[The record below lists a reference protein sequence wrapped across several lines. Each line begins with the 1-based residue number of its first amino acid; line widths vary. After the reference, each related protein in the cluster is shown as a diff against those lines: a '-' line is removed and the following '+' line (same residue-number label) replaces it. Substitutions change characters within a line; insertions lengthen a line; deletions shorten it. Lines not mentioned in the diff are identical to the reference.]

1 MKKCFSIILMLC
13 LLLTASF
20 VMRADGILVD
30 FSDHEVKVGDT
41 FYVELNVRQS
51 TSGVDIYLQYDD
63 SMLKYNNEVTGGLD
77 GYISF
82 ADSGRTIR
90 LYNES
95 REAVARTVTYRISFT
110 AKAVGTTYVEVTSA
124 NVYDLYGD
132 AYPALI
138 GLHNYEPEGTNV
150 YYSIVEIKAAET
162 TSAPTTTEEETAQ
175 QTEPPTEPVTQPPT
189 TEEPYTE
196 APTTEPPTTQAPATT
211 AAPTTEAPTTTQRPP
226 SSEARLSS
234 LALVGGELSPA
245 FSPNVYRYDLYVEH
259 STSALSVRYSPMDDH
274 VQDAYYWPYVNA
286 ENGGIPVG
294 DTEFTVRVIAED
306 GSSHD
311 YVVMIHRAA
320 PPTTAAP
327 TTQPPATQ
335 PPTVPSTEPP
345 TEPPTE
351 PTTEMPTT
359 PEETT
364 EPSSETNESTED
376 PSAPDESSEPVTD
389 DSGEETTPAETTE
402 EVPEGDVI
410 YRSSQV
416 ELKVL
421 PIPEDLELPAG
432 YEITEFTN
440 EAGVPYQALI
450 PSEGA
455 KRQHCIFYGALVERD
470 GDTYRLHEEGLY
482 LFDIIGNTLQR
493 YGMAVTPSTE
503 PTTEESTTEAPPASE
518 PGSSPAESK
527 TEPAGTTVAPGTK
540 ASTNAPSSAQP
551 GTTAQIPSS
560 TSSGGDSRQTPSAG
574 IPWWLWLVLLL
585 LFALFILMLCLLLKA
600 RKELKEERTSNER
613 LSPEEEDA
621 FLAMNK
627 GQLLEKARTAN
638 PPADPYAI
646 DSVTVENL
654 DDVIPVP
661 DPDEAETEG
670 TKE

>member
-1 MKKCFSIILMLC
+1 MKKSRLIV
-13 LLLTASF
+13 LLL
-20 VMRADGILVD
+20 V
-30 FSDHEVKVGDT
+30 FSLINLSVNNSKAEGEIIVGFNDPIVEVGDT
-41 FYVELNVRQS
+41 
-51 TSGVDIYLQYDD
+51 
-63 SMLKYNNEVTGGLD
+63 
-77 GYISF
+77 
-82 ADSGRTIR
+82 
-90 LYNES
+90 
-95 REAVARTVTYRISFT
+95 
-110 AKAVGTTYVEVTSA
+110 VEVNMWIEHNLTA
-124 NVYDLYGD
+124 AELTITYDTKYLEYSSING
-132 AYPALI
+132 
-138 GLHNYEPEGTNV
+138 GTVNLSPKIV
-150 YYSIVEIKAAET
+150 EDGVLKIVDYYSSGFGYFYYTITFKALMAGYSEVRAIKAESTLVDEKRTDVTDSAEFYYAEVIVNPKKT
-162 TSAPTTTEEETAQ
+162 EPATQEPTTTEV
-175 QTEPPTEPVTQPPT
+175 PTTQPPT
-189 TEEPYTE
+189 TEEPSTE
-196 APTTEPPTTQAPATT
+196 APTTEPPTTQAPTTT
-211 AAPTTEAPTTTQRPP
+211 AEPSTEAPTTTQRPP

-245 FSPNVYRYDLYVEH
+245 FSPNVFRYDLYVEH
-259 STSALSVRYSPMDDH
+259 STNALSVRYSPMDDH

-335 PPTVPSTEPP
+335 PPTVPSTETP

-351 PTTEMPTT
+351 PTTEPTT
-359 PEETT
+359 TAEETT
-364 EPSSETNESTED
+364 EPSSETDESTED
-376 PSAPDESSEPVTD
+376 PSVPDESSEPVTD

-421 PIPEDLELPAG
+421 PIPDDLELPAG

-574 IPWWLWLVLLL
+574 IPWWLWLALLL

-654 DDVIPVP
+654 DDVIPAP
-661 DPDEAETEG
+661 GPEGTETEG